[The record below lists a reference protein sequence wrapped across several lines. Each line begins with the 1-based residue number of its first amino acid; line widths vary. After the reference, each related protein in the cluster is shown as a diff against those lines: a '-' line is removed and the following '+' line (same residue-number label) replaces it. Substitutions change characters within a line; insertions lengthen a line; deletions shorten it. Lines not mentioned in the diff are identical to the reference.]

1 MFREE
6 IKKIPMDRKALCN
19 FGLLM
24 AGVLLVVGG
33 WMWWKSAADWP
44 WIGGGAVLLAIIGL
58 AMPMILKPLYRAWM
72 IFALILG
79 WITTRVILTLVYF
92 LVVTPIGYLGR
103 ALGEQ
108 FLHLKRSG
116 QETYWVRKT
125 GPARQKSDYERQF

>member
-1 MFREE
+1 
-6 IKKIPMDRKALCN
+6 MDRKALRN

-33 WMWWKSAADWP
+33 WMWWKSAAGWP

-58 AMPMILKPLYRAWM
+58 AMPMILKPLYRVWM

-79 WITTRVILTLVYF
+79 WVMTRVILTLVYF

-108 FLHLKRSG
+108 FLHLKRSS
-116 QETYWVRKT
+116 ESDTYWVRKT
-125 GPARQKSDYERQF
+125 GTARQKSDYERQF

>member
-1 MFREE
+1 
-6 IKKIPMDRKALCN
+6 MDRKALRN

-24 AGVLLVVGG
+24 AGMLLVVGG
-33 WMWWKSAADWP
+33 WMWWKSAAGWP

-79 WITTRVILTLVYF
+79 WIMTCVILALVYF

-116 QETYWVRKT
+116 QDTYWVRKT

>member
-6 IKKIPMDRKALCN
+6 IKKIPMDRKALRN

-24 AGVLLVVGG
+24 AGMLLVVGG
-33 WMWWKSAADWP
+33 WMWWKSAAGWP

-79 WITTRVILTLVYF
+79 WIMTCVILALVYF

-116 QETYWVRKT
+116 QDTYWVRKT